1 MAESSTKPY
10 MLRALHEWCTDN
22 GYTPQIVVQVD
33 ANTLVPH
40 AHVRDGQITLNIGAL
55 ATNRLVIGNEAVEFQ
70 ARFSGVTENLY
81 VPIATIVAIY
91 ARETGAGM
99 GFEAEASTPA
109 APLVR
114 NTNLTSL
121 SESDSPDTDGPKP
134 PENKRP
140 KLSIVK

>member
-1 MAESSTKPY
+1 
-10 MLRALHEWCTDN
+10 
-22 GYTPQIVVQVD
+22 
-33 ANTLVPH
+33 
-40 AHVRDGQITLNIGAL
+40 
-55 ATNRLVIGNEAVEFQ
+55 
-70 ARFSGVTENLY
+70 
-81 VPIATIVAIY
+81 
-91 ARETGAGM
+91 M
-99 GFEAEASTPA
+99 GFEAEASTSA